1 MAIRKASDANLTG
14 KKYNDASA
22 GATKIAD
29 VPDAPTITGSP
40 TRIHQGASVPFTA
53 PITGGTVSNY
63 TIVASPGNAT
73 GTGATSPIQLSGL
86 SAGTQYTFRIKGSS
100 TGGTGNLS
108 SASNAITAANAS
120 YVLASTYNSSATYTV
135 PSGVSE
141 VTAFSF
147 GGGSGGSGQSGGSG
161 GVGAAGII
169 PVTAGQEYV
178 IGVAAAAGTSNFGNA
193 LSSNGAGNA
202 TSISNGNGSGNGGG
216 GDTAGNAGGNLA
228 KSSITLSYGGG
239 GGGGGN
245 GGTANPENQWN
256 GFGISAGGN
265 GGGAGGLPYGAAGGG
280 GGTGYNNCCPHSLG
294 GSPGGTGGTGQA
306 RGGGGGGGGNGGRNN
321 YGGPA
326 PGTAPAGAGGTGQVI
341 VYEYKVV

>member
-1 MAIRKASDANLTG
+1 MAIRKASDSNLTG

-22 GATKIAD
+22 GATKIED

-40 TRIHQGASVPFTA
+40 TRIHTGATVPFTA
-53 PITGGTVSNY
+53 ATTGGTPANY
-63 TIVASPGNAT
+63 IIEATPGNVTA
-73 GTGATSPIQLSGL
+73 TGATSPIQITGL
-86 SAGTQYTFRIKGSS
+86 NAGTSYTFKVRGSS
-100 TGGTGNLS
+100 TGGSGIRSNST
-108 SASNAITAANAS
+108 NAITAANAA
-120 YVLASTYNSSATYTV
+120 YVLAATYNATTQYTV

-141 VTAFSF
+141 LTVFSF
-147 GGGSGGSGQSGGSG
+147 GGGAGGSGSSGGSG
-161 GVGAAGII
+161 GNAAAGII
-169 PVTAGQEYV
+169 PVTEGSQYTAS
-178 IGVAAAAGTSNFGNA
+178 VAAAGGTSNFGNQ
-193 LSSNGAGNA
+193 LSSNGAGSA

-216 GDTAGNAGGNLA
+216 NSTPGNAGGNVS
-228 KSSITLSYGGG
+228 KSGVTLNYGGG

-245 GGTANPENQWN
+245 GGTADPENQWN

-265 GGGAGGLPYGAAGGG
+265 GGGAGGSPYGGNGGG

-294 GSPGGTGGTGQA
+294 GSPGGTGGAGQT

-326 PGTAPAGAGGTGQVI
+326 PGTASGGAGGAGQVI